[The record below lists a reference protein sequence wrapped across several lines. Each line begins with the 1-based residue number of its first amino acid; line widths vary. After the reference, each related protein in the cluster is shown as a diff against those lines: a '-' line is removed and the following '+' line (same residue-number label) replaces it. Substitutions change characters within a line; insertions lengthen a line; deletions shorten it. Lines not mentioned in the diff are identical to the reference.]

1 MTSCFCQFPEL
12 GNKIELCYRSI
23 INPAFIYNM
32 DPTIC
37 VKKYTLLL
45 ICDDEPD
52 LLELYAAMLSDDYK
66 IVKASSGEECIRK
79 YIEMKEKMGD
89 ITVILLDFRI
99 GEATGD
105 KVARDIKEING
116 AKIILISAYEI
127 DHDMIQRLKDERVIV
142 EFVSK
147 PITLDTLKRIIAKT
161 ILIDDHSGKN

>member
-1 MTSCFCQFPEL
+1 M
-12 GNKIELCYRSI
+12 R
-23 INPAFIYNM
+23 
-32 DPTIC
+32 
-37 VKKYTLLL
+37 KKVHTLL

-79 YIEMKEKMGD
+79 FSEMKEKKD
-89 ITVILLDFRI
+89 EITVILLDFRI
-99 GEATGD
+99 GEVTGD

-127 DHDMIQRLKDERVIV
+127 DHDLIQRLKNERVII

-147 PITLDTLKRIIAKT
+147 PISLDTLKRIIAKT
-161 ILIDDHSGKN
+161 SFE

>member
-1 MTSCFCQFPEL
+1 M
-12 GNKIELCYRSI
+12 R
-23 INPAFIYNM
+23 
-32 DPTIC
+32 
-37 VKKYTLLL
+37 KKEHTLL

-66 IVKASSGEECIRK
+66 IVKATSGEECVRK
-79 YIEMKEKMGD
+79 YIETKEKMDD

-99 GEATGD
+99 GEVTGD

-127 DHDMIQRLKDERVIV
+127 DHDLIQRLKDERVIV

-147 PITLDTLKRIIAKT
+147 PISLDTLKRIIAKT
-161 ILIDDHSGKN
+161 ILKDDLSGKT

>member
-1 MTSCFCQFPEL
+1 M
-12 GNKIELCYRSI
+12 R
-23 INPAFIYNM
+23 
-32 DPTIC
+32 
-37 VKKYTLLL
+37 KKVHTLL

-66 IVKASSGEECIRK
+66 IVKASTGEECIRK

-89 ITVILLDFRI
+89 ITVILLDFRL
-99 GEATGD
+99 GEVTGD
-105 KVARDIKEING
+105 KVARDIKELYG

-127 DHDMIQRLKDERVIV
+127 DHDLIQRLKDENVIV

-161 ILIDDHSGKN
+161 ILIDDLSVKN

>member
-1 MTSCFCQFPEL
+1 M
-12 GNKIELCYRSI
+12 R
-23 INPAFIYNM
+23 
-32 DPTIC
+32 
-37 VKKYTLLL
+37 KKVHTLL

-66 IVKASSGEECIRK
+66 ILKASSGEECIRK

-89 ITVILLDFRI
+89 NTVILLDFRI
-99 GEATGD
+99 GEVTGD

-116 AKIILISAYEI
+116 AKIISISAYEI

-161 ILIDDHSGKN
+161 ILIDDLSGKN

>member
-1 MTSCFCQFPEL
+1 M
-12 GNKIELCYRSI
+12 R
-23 INPAFIYNM
+23 
-32 DPTIC
+32 
-37 VKKYTLLL
+37 KKVHTLL

>member
-1 MTSCFCQFPEL
+1 MP
-12 GNKIELCYRSI
+12 
-23 INPAFIYNM
+23 
-32 DPTIC
+32 
-37 VKKYTLLL
+37 KKEHTLL

-79 YIEMKEKMGD
+79 YIEMNAKMD
-89 ITVILLDFRI
+89 YITVILLDFRI
-99 GEATGD
+99 GEVTGD

-127 DHDMIQRLKDERVIV
+127 DHDLIQRLKNERIII

-147 PITLDTLKRIIAKT
+147 PISLDTLKRIIAKT
-161 ILIDDHSGKN
+161 ISDDDLSGKI

>member
-1 MTSCFCQFPEL
+1 M
-12 GNKIELCYRSI
+12 R
-23 INPAFIYNM
+23 
-32 DPTIC
+32 
-37 VKKYTLLL
+37 KKEHTLL

-66 IVKASSGEECIRK
+66 IMKASSGEECIRK
-79 YIEMKEKMGD
+79 YIETKEKMHD

-99 GEATGD
+99 GEMTGD

-127 DHDMIQRLKDERVIV
+127 DRDLIQRLKDERVIV

-147 PITLDTLKRIIAKT
+147 PITLDTLKRIIVKT
-161 ILIDDHSGKN
+161 ILIDDLSDKN

>member
-1 MTSCFCQFPEL
+1 MLQKYNKSC
-12 GNKIELCYRSI
+12 I
-23 INPAFIYNM
+23 IIWIRDNM
-32 DPTIC
+32 P
-37 VKKYTLLL
+37 KKVHTLL

-52 LLELYAAMLSDDYK
+52 LLELYAAMLSEDYK
-66 IVKASSGEECIRK
+66 ILKASSGEECIRK

-99 GEATGD
+99 GEVTGD
-105 KVARDIKEING
+105 KVARELKEING

-127 DHDMIQRLKDERVIV
+127 DHDLIQRLKDERVIV

-161 ILIDDHSGKN
+161 I

>member
-1 MTSCFCQFPEL
+1 M
-12 GNKIELCYRSI
+12 R
-23 INPAFIYNM
+23 
-32 DPTIC
+32 
-37 VKKYTLLL
+37 KKVHTLL

-52 LLELYAAMLSDDYK
+52 LLELYAAMLSEDYK

-99 GEATGD
+99 GEVTGD
-105 KVARDIKEING
+105 KVARELKEING

-127 DHDMIQRLKDERVIV
+127 DHDLIQRLKDERVIV

-147 PITLDTLKRIIAKT
+147 PVTLDTLKRIIAKT
-161 ILIDDHSGKN
+161 I

>member
-1 MTSCFCQFPEL
+1 M
-12 GNKIELCYRSI
+12 R
-23 INPAFIYNM
+23 
-32 DPTIC
+32 
-37 VKKYTLLL
+37 KKVHTLL

-52 LLELYAAMLSDDYK
+52 LLELYAAMLSGDYK
-66 IVKASSGEECIRK
+66 IVKASTGEECIRK
-79 YIEMKEKMGD
+79 YIEMKEKTGD

-127 DHDMIQRLKDERVIV
+127 DNDLIQRLKDERVIV

-161 ILIDDHSGKN
+161 ILIDDLSGKN

>member
-1 MTSCFCQFPEL
+1 MC
-12 GNKIELCYRSI
+12 
-23 INPAFIYNM
+23 
-32 DPTIC
+32 
-37 VKKYTLLL
+37 KKVHTLL

-52 LLELYAAMLSDDYK
+52 LLELYAAMLSEDYK

-99 GEATGD
+99 GEVTGD
-105 KVARDIKEING
+105 KVARELKEING

-127 DHDMIQRLKDERVIV
+127 DHDLIQRLKDERVIV

-161 ILIDDHSGKN
+161 I